1 MTVSADKRH
10 RQAAF
15 QPKHCLS
22 VLNIM
27 HLAPKTAPSGRLLN
41 KTAPVGPANDFTNR
55 LFPSQPQ
62 NIPCIP
68 GKAGYN
74 ANVMSIIRLR
84 FCNCYLKTTGMV
96 ITTAT
101 GFPLCFP
108 GVHFPVVS
116 RSLTA
121 AALVASSRPLTILT
135 LLISPLDE
143 MVRLHMTLPAEQPS
157 GVF

>member
-15 QPKHCLS
+15 QSKHCLS

-27 HLAPKTAPSGRLLN
+27 HLAPQTAPSGRLLN

-68 GKAGYN
+68 GKAGSNAYN

-101 GFPLCFP
+101 GFPLCLP

-121 AALVASSRPLTILT
+121 AACFVL
-135 LLISPLDE
+135 
-143 MVRLHMTLPAEQPS
+143 MMQ
-157 GVF
+157 